1 MSGRASRR
9 KGKTGELEV
18 VAELARHGLTVRRT
32 PNSGGLAWRGDL
44 QGLEGFLVEV
54 KRRETLSVP
63 AWLRQAHAAA
73 RAGEVP
79 VVMFRRSAAGNASQ
93 RAPDT
98 LWHVI
103 EPLDSWAARVA
114 RDRGHARCGCGVLR
128 DNPPVSGGV
137 REDLAARRWDGS
149 VFEDSP
155 YTTNPPGRCCR

>member
-18 VAELARHGLTVRRT
+18 VAELARHGLAVRRT

-44 QGLEGFLVEV
+44 QGLEGFVVEV

-103 EPLDSWAARVA
+103 EPLESWAARVA
-114 RDRGHARCGCGVLR
+114 RERGH
-128 DNPPVSGGV
+128 
-137 REDLAARRWDGS
+137 
-149 VFEDSP
+149 
-155 YTTNPPGRCCR
+155 GRCDCGAGGACASVVMRGSPTAGPETPEPGDLPGSEGRCFR